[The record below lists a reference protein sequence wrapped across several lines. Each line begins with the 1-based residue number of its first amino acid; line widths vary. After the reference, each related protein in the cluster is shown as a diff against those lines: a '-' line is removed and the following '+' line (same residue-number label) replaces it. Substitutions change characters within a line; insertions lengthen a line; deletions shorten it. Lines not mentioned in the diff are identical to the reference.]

1 VVVTDGP
8 NEDRGVV
15 DQVRSKLRT
24 RRVQVFSEVQPEPD
38 EATIRRGVALL
49 ERAQPDLVV
58 ALGGG
63 SVIDA
68 AKAMRL
74 FYEHPEKN
82 LEDLTLPFLD
92 PRKRAADYP
101 REAHTVQLVAVP
113 TTSGTGSEVSPAAV
127 VTVGDHK
134 ETLVDYCLVPDVAI
148 VDPLLTLS
156 MPPSV
161 TVDSGIDAL
170 THALEA
176 AVSVFASPYTDA
188 FCVQSARLIFDAF
201 AEGQGRPSR
210 PRSPH

>member
-1 VVVTDGP
+1 LENLRDIDCRSVVVVTDGP
-8 NEDRGVV
+8 NQERGVV

-24 RRVQVFSEVQPEPD
+24 SRVQVFSEVQPEPD
-38 EATIRRGVALL
+38 ETMIRRGVALL

-74 FYEHPEKN
+74 FYEHPEKTM
-82 LEDLTLPFLD
+82 EDLTLPFLD
-92 PRKRAADYP
+92 PRKRVADYP

-127 VTVGDHK
+127 VTVGDRK

-156 MPPSV
+156 MPPS
-161 TVDSGIDAL
+161 T
-170 THALEA
+170 A
-176 AVSVFASPYTDA
+176 ASTP
-188 FCVQSARLIFDAF
+188 
-201 AEGQGRPSR
+201 
-210 PRSPH
+210 